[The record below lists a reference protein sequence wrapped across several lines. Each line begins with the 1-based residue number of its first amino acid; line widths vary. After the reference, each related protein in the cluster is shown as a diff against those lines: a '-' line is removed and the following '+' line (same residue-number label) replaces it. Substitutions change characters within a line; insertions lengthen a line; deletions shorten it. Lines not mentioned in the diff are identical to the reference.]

1 MNVRLL
7 LAMAAGLVIGSV
19 GAVLFQDSLPP
30 PPGTAEAKADALKGE
45 LSRAKTMIA
54 RLEAQVP
61 KTEPST
67 TDKARSG
74 VAEILDDI
82 KRGRPVD
89 ANAVFNHTKP
99 VLRDLSPVFNLM
111 RRREQLREF
120 DRISSHMAE
129 AYQLNEAQRNALKNW
144 LGERATQ
151 DAERFNAVAFADNTT
166 LEDLA
171 KLQRYQRPNQ
181 ALDEFMDRTL
191 TGDTLQRYDG
201 DRLRERA
208 QNVENLANNRVN
220 RLNSVVQLDSSQQD
234 RVFSIMARS
243 SPDFDARM
251 NLDGIGPT
259 TTTIS
264 PGQDREQAILNVLRP
279 DQRQRYE
286 AYRQTQRE
294 EAEKEANESGFRLP
308 AHWDLFEMD

>member
-1 MNVRLL
+1 MNARLL
-7 LAMAAGLVIGSV
+7 LALAAGLAIGSV

-45 LSRAKTMIA
+45 LNRAKTKIA

-61 KTEPST
+61 KAEAST
-67 TDKARSG
+67 TDKARNG
-74 VAEILDDI
+74 VAEILDDV
-82 KRGRPVD
+82 KHGRPVD
-89 ANAVFNHTKP
+89 ANAVFQHAKP
-99 VLRDLSPVFNLM
+99 VLRDLAPLFDAM
-111 RRREQLREF
+111 RRKEQRREF
-120 DRISSHMAE
+120 DRIATHMGE
-129 AYQLNEAQRNALKNW
+129 AYHLNETQKAALKNW
-144 LGERATQ
+144 LGERAAQ
-151 DAERFNAVAFADNTT
+151 DAERFNAMAFADSTT
-166 LEDLA
+166 LEDMA
-171 KLQRYQRPNQ
+171 RAARYQRPDR

-191 TGDTLQRYDG
+191 TGDARQRYDG

-208 QNVENLANNRVN
+208 QSVENLANNRVN
-220 RLNSVVQLDSSQQD
+220 RLNEVVQLDSSQQD

-243 SPDFDARM
+243 SPDFDPSM
-251 NLDGIGPT
+251 KLDGIGPT
-259 TTTIS
+259 TTTIT

-308 AHWDLFEMD
+308 QHWDLFEMD